1 MARNWLILGLLLA
14 VFALKGLLLVPP
26 APSASAEFNVER
38 AIGRLERI
46 LGDQR
51 PHPVDSEANDA
62 VRERLIA
69 ELRAIGLQPEIRARE
84 DCRGLPGFRT
94 ISCSLTRNVIAVIG
108 GEKPGK
114 ALLLNAHYD
123 STPAGPGAAD
133 DGIGVATMLEVA
145 TILGQC
151 KTPFVPSEV
160 EGRVSTGAASP
171 LLDTNGKGCP
181 EHPIILLFNEGEEFG
196 LNGAGAFIDGDPLAA
211 QVGSLI
217 NIEARGVSGPAFMFE
232 TSEPNG
238 PAIGAFA
245 AASRRPYANSLTA
258 DFAKLIPN
266 YTDVVVFKHR
276 GWTTLSY
283 AIVGNETRYHSPGD
297 RVEALSRRSLQ
308 HMGSEVLAATR
319 TLPNASEGG
328 QRVYA
333 DIAGRLLLS
342 LPILLA
348 GILLAGLV
356 AGLGFVTWRARAFW
370 RPLLITAGMIVAG
383 VAAAFALVFVA
394 GFVRAGDYWR
404 AWPLISYLAT
414 YATLLAAMLAVLA
427 WLGRRVSRDRL
438 RIAAWLTIALL
449 GGLLSLVM
457 PGATIFF
464 LIAPALALLGF
475 LLARA
480 RTALLWAAALV
491 QLLMFAELLASLE
504 LLLVDGPLWAVAP
517 VAALAA
523 LPFLA
528 ELHETRLKWQ
538 LLALVLVAA
547 GLWAA
552 AMLAPRSSAER
563 PLAFTIDYVRD
574 DDSGKAHWAVASKQA
589 PLPHSWHRLGAWK
602 RGTLPYS
609 GRLRWLAEA
618 PDLDAPLPA
627 IETISEIKDRGSWRV
642 RLRLSTGGA
651 NMIMLRIEDNVPVR
665 AMGLPGALRPT
676 GKGMDGEPAILRC
689 SGRGC
694 DGLVVEIELGG
705 KRPIDATLI
714 GVRFGLPLEGARLQA
729 LRPKNAHTQYGADS
743 SIRITPITL

>member
-1 MARNWLILGLLLA
+1 MGLMLRNWLILGLLLSA
-14 VFALKGLLLVPP
+14 FALKDLLLVPP
-26 APSASAEFNVER
+26 APSTSADFNVER

-51 PHPVDSEANDA
+51 PHPVDSPANDA

-69 ELRAIGLQPEIRARE
+69 ELRAIGLAPQVRTRE

-94 ISCSLTRNVIAVIG
+94 ISCSRTRNAVAVIG

-133 DGIGVATMLEVA
+133 DGIGVATLLEVA
-145 TILGQC
+145 ANLQ
-151 KTPFVPSEV
+151 KRPSAQPV
-160 EGRVSTGAASP
+160 
-171 LLDTNGKGCP
+171 
-181 EHPIILLFNEGEEFG
+181 ILLFNEGEEFG

-238 PAIGAFA
+238 PPIA
-245 AASRRPYANSLTA
+245 AYSAATRRPYANSLTA

-297 RVEALSRRSLQ
+297 RVEALSRRSVQ

-319 TLPNASEGG
+319 TLPRASGGG

-333 DIAGRLLLS
+333 DVAGRFLLS
-342 LPILLA
+342 LPVLIA
-348 GILLAGLV
+348 AILLAGLV
-356 AGLGFVTWRARAFW
+356 GGLGFVALKDRALG
-370 RPLLITAGMIVAG
+370 RPLLVSAAMVVAG
-383 VAAAFALVFVA
+383 VAAAFALVFLA

-404 AWPLISYLAT
+404 AWPLVSYLAI
-414 YATLLAAMLAVLA
+414 YATLLASMLAIFA
-427 WLGRRVSRDRL
+427 WLGRRVEREKL
-438 RIAAWLTIALL
+438 QIAAWLLIALL
-449 GGLLSLVM
+449 GGLLSLLM
-457 PGATIFF
+457 PGAMIFF
-464 LIAPALALLGF
+464 LFAPALALLGF
-475 LLARA
+475 LLPNA
-480 RTALLWAAALV
+480 RTPLLWAAALV
-491 QLLMFAELLASLE
+491 QLLMFAELLASVE
-504 LLLVDGPLWAVAP
+504 LLLIDGPLWAVAP

-528 ELHETRLKWQ
+528 ELHATRLKWP
-538 LLALVLVAA
+538 LLALVIAA
-547 GLWAA
+547 VGLWAA

-589 PLPHSWHRLGAWK
+589 PLPPSWQQLGKWE

-618 PDLDAPLPA
+618 PALDAPLPA
-627 IETISEIKDRGSWRV
+627 IETVGEFKGRDSRRV
-642 RLRLSTGGA
+642 RLRLRSGGA
-651 NMIMLRIEDNVPVR
+651 DMVMLRIEDDVPVR
-665 AMGLPGALRPT
+665 AMGLAGALRPT

-689 SGRGC
+689 SGRAC
-694 DGLVVEIELGG
+694 DGLVAEIELGDT
-705 KRPIDATLI
+705 RPIDASLI
-714 GVRFGLPLEGARLQA
+714 GVRFALPPEGAKLQA

-743 SIRITPITL
+743 SVRVVPIRL

>member
-1 MARNWLILGLLLA
+1 MARNWLILWLLLA

-26 APSASAEFNVER
+26 APFASAEFNVER
-38 AIGRLERI
+38 AISRLERI

-51 PHPVDSEANDA
+51 PHPVDGPANDA

-69 ELRAIGLQPEIRARE
+69 ELHVLGLEPEVRTRQ

-94 ISCSLTRNVIAVIG
+94 ISCSLTRNVVAVIG

-133 DGIGVATMLEVA
+133 DGIGVATILEVA
-145 TILGQC
+145 DNLRRRPPAQ
-151 KTPFVPSEV
+151 
-160 EGRVSTGAASP
+160 
-171 LLDTNGKGCP
+171 
-181 EHPIILLFNEGEEFG
+181 PIILLFNEGEEFG

-328 QRVYA
+328 QRAYA
-333 DIAGRLLLS
+333 DIAGRFLLS
-342 LPILLA
+342 LPILFA
-348 GILLAGLV
+348 DILLAGLV
-356 AGLGFVTWRARAFW
+356 AGLGFVTWRARAFG

-414 YATLLAAMLAVLA
+414 YATLLAAMLAMLA
-427 WLGRRVSRDRL
+427 WLGRRVPGEKL
-438 RIAAWLTIALL
+438 RIGAWLLIALL
-449 GGLLSLVM
+449 GGALSLAM

-464 LIAPALALLGF
+464 LIPPALALFGF
-475 LLARA
+475 LMARA
-480 RTALLWAAALV
+480 RTALLWSAALV
-491 QLLMFAELLASLE
+491 QLLMFAELLTSVE
-504 LLLVDGPLWAVAP
+504 MLLIDGPLWAVAP

-528 ELHETRLKWQ
+528 ELHERQLKWP

-574 DDSGKAHWAVASKQA
+574 DDSGKAHWAVANKQA
-589 PLPHSWHRLGAWK
+589 PLPPSWHELGKWK

-609 GRLRWLAEA
+609 GRLRWLSEA
-618 PDLDAPLPA
+618 PALDAPLPA
-627 IETISEIKDRGSWRV
+627 IETISEIKDRDSRRV

-676 GKGMDGEPAILRC
+676 GKGMDGEFFSARQM
-689 SGRGC
+689 
-694 DGLVVEIELGG
+694 VLG
-705 KRPIDATLI
+705 
-714 GVRFGLPLEGARLQA
+714 
-729 LRPKNAHTQYGADS
+729 
-743 SIRITPITL
+743 